1 MQTSNIILLSVIG
14 LVLLI
19 FIPIMIVQLYNTKSS
34 GRRVNILITY
44 TIIIL
49 TLLVIILTMFNAI
62 QQN

>member
-49 TLLVIILTMFNAI
+49 TLLVTILTMFNAI